1 MTKKHF
7 EAYNRQANAVNS
19 VNRNIADLQAY
30 VNYLSQTRDV
40 DELEKLNSQLSSFLS
55 EVKSNYLNS
64 LPTDESYCKEDA
76 VERS

>member
-64 LPTDESYCKEDA
+64 LPTDESECKA
-76 VERS
+76 NVN